1 MKYDIRG
8 RNGESKIMDFTSEDE
23 AKKYADIL
31 NQERNEVLDDT
42 PNFLL
47 LKLRLEEE
55 HD

>member
-8 RNGESKIMDFTSEDE
+8 RNGESKIMDFPSEDE

-31 NQERNEVLDDT
+31 NRERNEVLDDT